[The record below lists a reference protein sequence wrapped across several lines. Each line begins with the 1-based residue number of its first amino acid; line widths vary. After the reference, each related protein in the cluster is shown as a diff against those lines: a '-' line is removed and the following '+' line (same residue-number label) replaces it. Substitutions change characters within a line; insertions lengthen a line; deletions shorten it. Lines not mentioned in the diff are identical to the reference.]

1 MTLKAQLNEDLKSA
15 MRSGDA
21 QRRDALRMLLA
32 AVKQGEVD
40 TLDPDK
46 RTSGLSEEDVIA
58 ILMREA
64 KRRREGIEGFE
75 KGGATERA
83 DAERAELKLIE
94 SYLPQQM
101 TRAEI
106 EPLARAAIAEAGAST
121 PAQAGAVMQR
131 LMPKVKG
138 MADGKLVSQIVRELL
153 GAAS

>member
-1 MTLKAQLNEDLKSA
+1 MTLKERLNEDLKNA
-15 MRSGDA
+15 MRSGNA
-21 QRRDALRMLLA
+21 ARRDALRMLLA

-46 RTSGLSEEDVIA
+46 RTGGLSEDDVTT
-58 ILMREA
+58 ILTREA
-64 KRRREGIEGFE
+64 KRRREAIEGFE

-83 DAERAELKLIE
+83 AQERAELALIE

-101 TRAEI
+101 GRAEI
-106 EPLARAAIAEAGAST
+106 EPLARQAIAEAGATT

-138 MADGKLVSQIVRELL
+138 KADGKLVSQIVREMLA
-153 GAAS
+153 GAT

>member
-1 MTLKAQLNEDLKSA
+1 MTIKERLNAELKSA

-21 QRRDALRMLLA
+21 TRRDALRMLLA

-46 RTSGLSEEDVIA
+46 RTGGLSEDDVTA

-64 KRRREGIEGFE
+64 KRRREAIEGFE

-83 DAERAELKLIE
+83 AQERSELRLIE
-94 SYLPQQM
+94 SYLPLQM

-106 EPLARAAIAEAGAST
+106 EPLARQAIAEAGATT

-131 LMPKVKG
+131 LMPQVKG
-138 MADGKLVSQIVRELL
+138 KADGKLVSQIVREILG
-153 GAAS
+153 GAA

>member
-1 MTLKAQLNEDLKSA
+1 MRLKERLNEELKSA
-15 MRSGDA
+15 MRSGNA
-21 QRRDALRMLLA
+21 PRRDALRMLLA
-32 AVKQGEVD
+32 AIKQGEVD

-46 RTSGLSEEDVIA
+46 RSSGLSEDDVIA

-64 KRRREGIEGFE
+64 KRRREAIDGFD
-75 KGGATERA
+75 KGGASERA
-83 DAERAELKLIE
+83 AQERSELTLIE

-106 EPLARAAIAEAGAST
+106 EPLARQAIAEAGASA

-138 MADGKLVSQIVRELL
+138 KADGKLVSQIVKEMLG
-153 GAAS
+153 GAA

>member
-1 MTLKAQLNEDLKSA
+1 MTIKERLNAELKSA

-21 QRRDALRMLLA
+21 TRRDALRMLLA

-46 RTSGLSEEDVIA
+46 RTGGLSEDDVTA

-64 KRRREGIEGFE
+64 KRRREAIEGFE

-83 DAERAELKLIE
+83 AQERSELRLIE

-106 EPLARAAIAEAGAST
+106 EPLARQAIAEAGATT

-138 MADGKLVSQIVRELL
+138 KADGKLVSQIVREIL
-153 GAAS
+153 GGTA